1 MSGEEPTTEPTPTD
15 TTPVALPEASGATAT
30 EESTVEKTEKP
41 IVDESTVEEPP
52 AAQPA
57 TKKAVAKKPV
67 TKKAAARKSAPKKAA
82 KTTAKKSAPKKK
94 TAEKAAPVKAAPTK
108 AATPKKS
115 TVPRSTSTNGSSAK
129 HSAPEHFDVLI
140 IGAGLS
146 GIGAAYHLQ
155 SESPWATYAIL
166 ESRDAMGGTWDLF
179 RYPGIRSDSD
189 MFTLSYE
196 FKPWK
201 GPKSVSDGDSIRTYI
216 EETAREAGIDEH
228 IRYGHKVLAENWS
241 SDESRWHVTV
251 ERSDGTTVELTA
263 NFIIS
268 CTGYYSYESGY
279 VPDFEGMDDYEGQ
292 IVHPQFWP
300 EDLDYEDKTVIVIGS
315 GATAIT
321 VVPSMA
327 PLAKKVTMLQRS
339 PTYLLTLPTRNPL
352 ADVARKVLPTAVSGP
367 LIRWGMATGTL
378 SLYKLSRSA
387 PGVVRNVLLRGVRRQ
402 LPKGYD
408 VEKHFTPHYQPWD
421 ERICVVTDGD
431 LFKGVSS
438 GKIEMVTDHIERF
451 TTKGIEL
458 KSGRELEADIIVP
471 ATGLDVLFLGGAE
484 LSVDG
489 EKVVPGERMAY
500 KGTMLEGVPNMTVMF
515 GYANASWTLKADLSA
530 GFTTRLLNHM
540 REHGHDFAVPEA
552 MEDAGE
558 HKPLLGLASGYVQRS
573 IDRLPKQGSKFPWQV
588 HQSYF
593 KDYRLIKM
601 RSVEDEGIRFG
612 RSTVAD
618 QGSDRSSEP
627 RDEDSDKVSVGASV

>member
-1 MSGEEPTTEPTPTD
+1 MSGDETSTDQQEFDTP
-15 TTPVALPEASGATAT
+15 A
-30 EESTVEKTEKP
+30 KK
-41 IVDESTVEEPP
+41 P
-52 AAQPA
+52 AAKAKTPAGKKQAAKKAPAKKAA
-57 TKKAVAKKPV
+57 TKK
-67 TKKAAARKSAPKKAA
+67 T
-82 KTTAKKSAPKKK
+82 
-94 TAEKAAPVKAAPTK
+94 
-108 AATPKKS
+108 TPKS
-115 TVPRSTSTNGSSAK
+115 ETNGSVAERNE
-129 HSAPEHFDVLI
+129 PEHFDVLI
-140 IGAGLS
+140 VGAGLS
-146 GIGAAYHLQ
+146 GIGAAFHVQ
-155 SESPWATYAIL
+155 SESQWASYVVL
-166 ESRDAMGGTWDLF
+166 EGREAMGGTWDLF

-196 FKPWK
+196 FKPWT

-216 EETAREAGIDEH
+216 EETAREAGIDKH
-228 IRYGHKVLAENWS
+228 IRYGHKVLTENWS
-241 SDESRWHVTV
+241 SDDSRWHVTA
-251 ERSDGTTVELTA
+251 ERSDGTTAEFTTD
-263 NFIIS
+263 FIIS
-268 CTGYYSYESGY
+268 CTGYYRYDSGY
-279 VPDFEGMDDYEGQ
+279 VPDFEGMDDYRGQ

-339 PTYLLTLPTRNPL
+339 PTYLLTLPTENPL
-352 ADVARKVLPTAVSGP
+352 ANVARKVLPTAVSGP

-378 SLYKLSRSA
+378 SLYKLSRRA
-387 PGVVRNVLLRGVRRQ
+387 PDLVRNVLLRGVRRQ

-408 VEKHFTPHYQPWD
+408 VDTHFTPRYKPWD

-431 LFKGVSS
+431 LFRGVSS
-438 GKIEMVTDHIERF
+438 GKIEMVTDHIDRF
-451 TTKGIEL
+451 TPKGIKL

-471 ATGLDVLFLGGAE
+471 ATGLDVLFLGGIE

-489 EKVVPGERMAY
+489 EKVEPGERMAY
-500 KGTMLEGVPNMTVMF
+500 KGTMLEGVPNLTVMF

-540 REHGHDFAVPEA
+540 HEKGLDYAVPEA
-552 MEDAGE
+552 TGDAGE

-573 IDRLPKQGSKFPWQV
+573 IDRLPKQGAKFPWQV

-601 RSVEDEGIRFG
+601 RSVEDEGLRFG
-612 RSTVAD
+612 RTKAVG
-618 QGSDRSSEP
+618 QGHDRSPE
-627 RDEDSDKVSVGASV
+627 SDAEVKTKVGASR